1 MLVIL
6 GVRGWVVVVA
16 MVMAM
21 AMGGGG
27 NGLVGSGRGDIEN
40 KK

>member
-1 MLVIL
+1 
-6 GVRGWVVVVA
+6 

-40 KK
+40 KKLIKILIF